1 MKASGRPRILIF
13 VIAYRAEKTL
23 NRVLDRIP
31 GALFENYQ
39 CEVLVVDDASTDRTF
54 AIGRTWQAAHP
65 EHKVT
70 VLRNEYNQG
79 YGGNQK
85 VGYRYAI
92 KEGFDHVAMVHGDGQ
107 YAPEELP
114 RLLEPLLKGEAD
126 MVLGSRMLEARQARK
141 GGMPLY
147 KWLGN
152 RVLTTMQ
159 NALLGSNLSEF
170 HSGYRIYRVAALA
183 RLPFTLNANDF
194 HFDSE
199 ILIQFLNAGLR
210 IVELPIPTYYGDEI
224 CYVNGLKYAKDV
236 ARVTLQNLAH
246 RMGVLYQRR
255 FDVGPNDNTHY
266 GLKTGYQSSHSMA
279 IDAVPAHASVIDL
292 GAGPGG
298 VAQALVEKS
307 CQVAVVD
314 QHPLASEV
322 ADVQFFMQDLDEP
335 LAFDTKPYQH
345 ILLLDMIEHL
355 RNPELF
361 LQRLRSQ
368 FTHEKKTVII
378 TTPNIAFL
386 PERIMLLAGQF
397 NYGKTGILDVTHT
410 RLFTFRSLKRL
421 LRDHGFRI
429 KSIRGV
435 PAPFPKAFGD
445 GRLARA
451 SLAVNQALIGI
462 SKTLFAYQIYVEAE
476 TTPDADF
483 VLETSKVS
491 SRAPQ
496 H

>member
-1 MKASGRPRILIF
+1 
-13 VIAYRAEKTL
+13 
-23 NRVLDRIP
+23 
-31 GALFENYQ
+31 
-39 CEVLVVDDASTDRTF
+39 
-54 AIGRTWQAAHP
+54 
-65 EHKVT
+65 
-70 VLRNEYNQG
+70 
-79 YGGNQK
+79 
-85 VGYRYAI
+85 
-92 KEGFDHVAMVHGDGQ
+92 
-107 YAPEELP
+107 
-114 RLLEPLLKGEAD
+114 
-126 MVLGSRMLEARQARK
+126 
-141 GGMPLY
+141 
-147 KWLGN
+147 
-152 RVLTTMQ
+152 
-159 NALLGSNLSEF
+159 
-170 HSGYRIYRVAALA
+170 
-183 RLPFTLNANDF
+183 
-194 HFDSE
+194 
-199 ILIQFLNAGLR
+199 
-210 IVELPIPTYYGDEI
+210 
-224 CYVNGLKYAKDV
+224 
-236 ARVTLQNLAH
+236 
-246 RMGVLYQRR
+246 
-255 FDVGPNDNTHY
+255 
-266 GLKTGYQSSHSMA
+266 
-279 IDAVPAHASVIDL
+279 
-292 GAGPGG
+292 
-298 VAQALVEKS
+298 
-307 CQVAVVD
+307 
-314 QHPLASEV
+314 
-322 ADVQFFMQDLDEP
+322 
-335 LAFDTKPYQH
+335 
-345 ILLLDMIEHL
+345 MIEHL

>member
-1 MKASGRPRILIF
+1 
-13 VIAYRAEKTL
+13 
-23 NRVLDRIP
+23 
-31 GALFENYQ
+31 
-39 CEVLVVDDASTDRTF
+39 
-54 AIGRTWQAAHP
+54 
-65 EHKVT
+65 
-70 VLRNEYNQG
+70 
-79 YGGNQK
+79 
-85 VGYRYAI
+85 
-92 KEGFDHVAMVHGDGQ
+92 
-107 YAPEELP
+107 
-114 RLLEPLLKGEAD
+114 
-126 MVLGSRMLEARQARK
+126 
-141 GGMPLY
+141 
-147 KWLGN
+147 
-152 RVLTTMQ
+152 
-159 NALLGSNLSEF
+159 
-170 HSGYRIYRVAALA
+170 
-183 RLPFTLNANDF
+183 
-194 HFDSE
+194 
-199 ILIQFLNAGLR
+199 
-210 IVELPIPTYYGDEI
+210 
-224 CYVNGLKYAKDV
+224 
-236 ARVTLQNLAH
+236 
-246 RMGVLYQRR
+246 
-255 FDVGPNDNTHY
+255 
-266 GLKTGYQSSHSMA
+266 MA

-298 VAQALVEKS
+298 VAKALVEKS

-314 QHPLASEV
+314 QHPLAGEV
-322 ADVQFFMQDLDEP
+322 ADVKSFVQDLDEP

-361 LQRLRSQ
+361 LQRLRRQ

-386 PERIMLLAGQF
+386 PERLMLLAGQF

-445 GRLARA
+445 GPLARA
-451 SLAVNQALIGI
+451 AVAVNQALIGI

-483 VLETSKVS
+483 VLETS
-491 SRAPQ
+491 RATGQAPQ

>member
-1 MKASGRPRILIF
+1 
-13 VIAYRAEKTL
+13 
-23 NRVLDRIP
+23 
-31 GALFENYQ
+31 
-39 CEVLVVDDASTDRTF
+39 
-54 AIGRTWQAAHP
+54 
-65 EHKVT
+65 
-70 VLRNEYNQG
+70 
-79 YGGNQK
+79 
-85 VGYRYAI
+85 
-92 KEGFDHVAMVHGDGQ
+92 
-107 YAPEELP
+107 
-114 RLLEPLLKGEAD
+114 
-126 MVLGSRMLEARQARK
+126 
-141 GGMPLY
+141 
-147 KWLGN
+147 
-152 RVLTTMQ
+152 
-159 NALLGSNLSEF
+159 
-170 HSGYRIYRVAALA
+170 
-183 RLPFTLNANDF
+183 
-194 HFDSE
+194 
-199 ILIQFLNAGLR
+199 
-210 IVELPIPTYYGDEI
+210 
-224 CYVNGLKYAKDV
+224 
-236 ARVTLQNLAH
+236 
-246 RMGVLYQRR
+246 
-255 FDVGPNDNTHY
+255 
-266 GLKTGYQSSHSMA
+266 
-279 IDAVPAHASVIDL
+279 
-292 GAGPGG
+292 
-298 VAQALVEKS
+298 
-307 CQVAVVD
+307 
-314 QHPLASEV
+314 
-322 ADVQFFMQDLDEP
+322 
-335 LAFDTKPYQH
+335 
-345 ILLLDMIEHL
+345 
-355 RNPELF
+355 